1 MDAMTL
7 RSRLRAR
14 VGGQIRFPALRL
26 FAALAGRSLQRHLAY
41 RAAAIAG
48 LVTNFFFGL
57 VRIAILL
64 ALYGQRQEVA
74 GMDVTAVVTYSA
86 LTQAII
92 AYISLFGW
100 YGLMDTVYSGEVA
113 TDLLKPLNYYTFWLA
128 RDAGRAGA
136 ALLLRGVL
144 LLVAYGLILDMTYPA
159 TAGQWLAVALSAL
172 LSWLIAFSWYYLV
185 NLSAFWTPYARG
197 ICRFGFVLAW
207 LLSGFLMPLR
217 FLPAWLVRLAYFTPF
232 PHLVNT
238 VVEIYLGLL
247 QGPALVWALLFQG
260 VWAVILILAGRLLLR
275 VAVRRLVILGG

>member
-1 MDAMTL
+1 MDSLLGTGNLHGAGE
-7 RSRLRAR
+7 R
-14 VGGQIRFPALRL
+14 IRFPAARL
-26 FAALAGRSLQRHLAY
+26 FVALAARSFQRHLAY

-48 LVTNFFFGL
+48 LLTNFFFGL

-74 GMDVTAVVTYSA
+74 GMDVADVVTYSA

-100 YGLMDTVYSGEVA
+100 YNLMETVYSGDVA

-136 ALLLRGVL
+136 ALLLRGILLMLAYALFLEMSYPASGWPWLAL
-144 LLVAYGLILDMTYPA
+144 LL
-159 TAGQWLAVALSAL
+159 SAA
-172 LSWLIAFSWYYLV
+172 LSWLIAFSWFFMV
-185 NLSAFWTPYARG
+185 NLAAFWTPYARG
-197 ICRFGFVLAW
+197 ICRLGFVLAW

-217 FLPAWLVRLAYFTPF
+217 FLPEWLVRAAYLTPF

-247 QGPALVWALLFQG
+247 RGPKLVSALLFQAL
-260 VWAVILILAGRLLLR
+260 WAMLLIAVGQIMLKF
-275 VAVRRLVILGG
+275 AVRRLVILGG

>member
-1 MDAMTL
+1 MDSTML
-7 RSRLRAR
+7 RGRLLRAR
-14 VGGQIRFPALRL
+14 PRFPALRL
-26 FAALAGRSLQRHLAY
+26 FVALAGRSLQRHLTY
-41 RAAAIAG
+41 RAAAVAG

-57 VRIAILL
+57 VRIAVLL

-74 GMDVTAVVTYSA
+74 GMDVADVVTYSG

-100 YGLMDTVYSGEVA
+100 YGLTDTVYSGEVA

-136 ALLLRGVL
+136 ALVLRGVTL
-144 LLVAYGLILDMTYPA
+144 MVAYGLILEMRYPA
-159 TAGQWLAVALSAL
+159 GAGQWLAVAVAAL
-172 LSWLIAFSWYYLV
+172 LSWLIAFSWFYLI

-217 FLPAWLVRLAYFTPF
+217 FLPEWLVRLAYLTPF

-247 QGPALVWALLFQG
+247 QGPALVRALLWQAM
-260 VWAVILILAGRLLLR
+260 WAVILMIAGQLLLK
-275 VAVRRLVILGG
+275 VAVKRLVILGG